1 MTDLP
6 DEDTIRRRT
15 TGRGEPDTE
24 PVDGSTVVAR
34 RESRR
39 RVAREGAGVSAPRSA
54 PPVPASTGRVAAAP
68 DAGSGAVYGA
78 RAADPVVARRAAPPQ
93 RAPQAPID
101 GVAATTGHRRRARR
115 TALIVVIAA
124 SVVAVAAAASLLV
137 VVFSL

>member
-6 DEDTIRRRT
+6 EDTIPRART
-15 TGRGEPDTE
+15 TGDAEPDTQ

-39 RVAREGAGVSAPRSA
+39 RAARDGAGRSAPRSA
-54 PPVPASTGRVAAAP
+54 PPVPASTGRMAAAP
-68 DAGSGAVYGA
+68 DAASGALYAA
-78 RAADPVVARRAAPPQ
+78 RPARPVVVRRAEPPQ
-93 RAPQAPID
+93 RTPQAPVD

-115 TALIVVIAA
+115 SALIVVTAA
-124 SVVAVAAAASLLV
+124 SAVAVSAAASLLV